1 MVLVLAIGLARSG
14 RVEFVFFPSPEA
26 ENITGTVV
34 FNAGLPEEEALAA
47 IAAYEKLCAAPTRLF
62 QGPGP
67 SSIRAV
73 FTTYGASS
81 RSGSATARIRV
92 QLTTSEER
100 DVRTPD
106 IVNAWRQASP
116 DIAGVTRFTIAQA
129 RGGPPGRDIEV
140 RLQGQRVAISRPPPP
155 MWSRCS
161 RQSMASPGS
170 MTICPGASPSW

>member
-1 MVLVLAIGLARSG
+1 
-14 RVEFVFFPSPEA
+14 
-26 ENITGTVV
+26 
-34 FNAGLPEEEALAA
+34 
-47 IAAYEKLCAAPTRLF
+47 
-62 QGPGP
+62 
-67 SSIRAV
+67 V

-100 DVRTPD
+100 EVRTPD

-140 RLQGQRVAISRPPPP
+140 RLQGQRVADLKAAAADVVALLSAVDGVTGLDDNLPWGKPELVMELTPHGAALGFSIEEVG
-155 MWSRCS
+155 
-161 RQSMASPGS
+161 RQIRNAFD
-170 MTICPGASPSW
+170 GASSVPFPAWR